1 LSDLAIIPYYIAIA
15 QTYTRFGVSGMDD
28 FMRWLA
34 ILTALILAATLLG
47 WLGLQR
53 AQRPA
58 SAMS

>member
-1 LSDLAIIPYYIAIA
+1 MTMAGLNDVIHQPVRLRI
-15 QTYTRFGVSGMDD
+15 M
-28 FMRWLA
+28 A
-34 ILTALILAATLLG
+34 ILTALILAATMMG